1 LRIDLSQV
9 AASAI
14 QAALDDG
21 EKPQRRLTTPKAIA
35 AGAALALAARYA
47 VSKAPH
53 IPRIPGLS
61 DLSSV
66 PDRLRDHLPDDLHDM
81 LADRGWLGDEDGARV
96 DEEGFDL
103 TDDDESDEGDEGDEG
118 GEPPDDE
125 DDGGGPE
132 AGEDLFADEPEESE
146 EPEAEEDE
154 EPEAEEDEE
163 PEEESE
169 DEEDEEPED
178 AEGESEDDEPDES
191 EGAPRDLFADEPDED
206 EEPEDDESEGVH
218 RDLFADEPDDA
229 ASNADSDGNLAA
241 DESDVPG
248 VMDILNR
255 QRRQRPVL
263 TSRRRPRRRPRV
275 DPAERPPQPPKRTS
289 DDKSGKAKARKR

>member
-1 LRIDLSQV
+1 MRIDLSRV

-14 QAALDDG
+14 DAALDDG
-21 EKPQRRLTTPKAIA
+21 KPQRGRLTGAKAIA

-47 VSKAPH
+47 VAKAPH

-66 PDRLRDHLPDDLHDM
+66 PDRLRDHLPDDVHDM
-81 LADRGWLGDEDGARV
+81 LADRGWLGDTDGARV

-103 TDDDESDEGDEGDEG
+103 TDDESEGDEG
-118 GEPPDDE
+118 GEPPDDK
-125 DDGGGPE
+125 DDSGGPE
-132 AGEDLFADEPEESE
+132 AGEDLFADEPEDNE

-154 EPEAEEDEE
+154 PDADDEPEA
-163 PEEESE
+163 
-169 DEEDEEPED
+169 DEEDESEEDDEPED
-178 AEGESEDDEPDES
+178 AEDESEEDEAEPDDSEDVPRDVFADEPDQEADDDEPEDE
-191 EGAPRDLFADEPDED
+191 PRDLFADEPDE
-206 EEPEDDESEGVH
+206 
-218 RDLFADEPDDA
+218 AAPD
-229 ASNADSDGNLAA
+229 ADSDGNLAA

-248 VMDILNR
+248 VMDILSR

-275 DPAERPPQPPKRTS
+275 DPAERPPEPPKRTS